1 MARQFAIVEFN
12 RAKNRVRA
20 RVEHCFRVLK
30 CQFGFRQVRYRGLA
44 RNEKH
49 LQSLMDLVNLYQFRR
64 QLLAVT

>member
-1 MARQFAIVEFN
+1 
-12 RAKNRVRA
+12 A

-44 RNEKH
+44 RNERH
-49 LQSLMDLVNLYQFRR
+49 LRRLMALVNLYQFRR